1 MAWMQPSFPFAPGAV
16 DSDPGAELSEKGA
29 GFRWRRRWLERP
41 LGDEARRR
49 IRQVFGARG
58 AAMEGVSEADVA
70 SMKVVELRKELKKRG
85 KDTKGCV
92 RDGSRQEWEDQ
103 KDRNDKRTDDTDEC
117 DDGRL
122 KAALQ
127 KRLIDA
133 IEEDK
138 LEKEESQ
145 REQQQQ
151 QDVGERTAAEQT
163 NEQLEKRKRDAKDS
177 ADAQKKKKKL
187 TQNDEDGRDRDF
199 DAKSAMEVD
208 EPGAPIQRNQ
218 QEVPSLIKQPART
231 NRDPLE
237 EVASLHWDPST
248 VSTPTWNAELVEAI
262 YENEIRGSSVAG
274 EKFRKGMR
282 TLEFTRYLEEYLWK
296 TLEDGMK
303 SEAHLLSIVHLINQK
318 FYEGLEVWPSLRDRP
333 ELFPV
338 FFQNVVRIMQSAPES
353 PSASEVRERCCFLL
367 FLSNALASL
376 EEPMVRKEV
385 LRIFGLPLWY
395 HLPVGRRELEFA
407 SYPALA
413 GAWASIEKREA
424 KRARNNKGDV
434 GSHLH
439 KLEQKTVA
447 AVLPNLLNLYWRMLL
462 TASMPVHDRMA
473 SDLKG
478 AADAFCQYFASLM
491 VDLLSQLPTR
501 RIVLVWADA
510 HAVLVGSRHSKLYKE
525 SPTNHGFRRL
535 VDRATMYAGF
545 GIDGGTGEPLR
556 PDDMQAA
563 EDNKAFKLQQLFFH
577 FWKDQEGAL
586 DLALAPVSK
595 IQRGQA
601 LHNFVMGLSAPQ
613 LEELVCTQLCLLS
626 PDFATAI
633 LPASHFTDKKE
644 LLAAAV
650 VEKFSTDF
658 APLPASAIAEKMSL
672 YPDEFDVGDP
682 RLTDTIDRRLLEAHK
697 IDSAAEMQLL
707 LPSAFPKLSLQYLTM
722 EDYLLRH
729 LELYR
734 LEAAAAVRD
743 DLMECLLRLQPKV
756 KEDGQVQL
764 LGWARMALPLEGMQ
778 MGVVDPPRVGC
789 SVPAKVY
796 ASLQLGLSSARSQQ
810 AKYEW
815 SKLRQGDIVYL
826 VELHVQDNL
835 LEHEDNW
842 PSSGVMR
849 RFGLKRLRGAKLL
862 GDAEIAG
869 VNTLKLQISLD
880 PSQYSRDV
888 SQDTDAASFHL
899 VMRRKGKENN
909 YPAVLSCLQQMLA
922 GDDVGERDVPF
933 WLRDVLL
940 GYGNPEAATSPMG
953 TSESSDVMSLDF
965 GDTFQDEDHL
975 RECFAADAK
984 FDVSASLPATWDKG
998 SGFFCRLSYKG
1009 NKTNPYHAELFG
1021 HHKDLTS
1028 FAGTG
1033 KNGSRGI
1040 RFTKAQIMAIACGV
1054 RPGLTIIQGP
1064 PGTGKTDVAVQIA
1077 RLLHRNFPQERT
1089 LVITHSNH
1097 ALNDIFAKIAGKGDG
1112 SDGGIAQRY
1121 LLRLGRGE
1129 SELKMRDEDDEGE
1142 DDPRMRSVQTFDEM
1156 LDFRMESLQDM
1167 VVAERNMASAAEI
1180 SSTPDPGHLQS
1191 QSSVDTFLDPDSSF
1205 GYDFTRQGR
1214 IDQLLHRRQVLLER
1228 VSILATSMGL
1238 NQDEASTASYS
1249 CENARHFW
1257 TVEVLPTWELFL
1269 KEKDKVG
1276 GNQQGSTP
1284 APVVFPFKEF
1294 FARIRNSLQG
1304 GSELSRADG
1313 FLSLLDRSEEE
1324 QFEYISS
1331 IFRDLEECRP
1341 FELLTHASE
1350 RGNFLLTKHAKLIA
1364 MTCTHAAMRRSDFL
1378 RLSLFFDSIIVE
1390 ESAQITEVESFIPLA
1405 LQKGGTRLKR
1415 AVLIGDHKQ
1424 LPPVI
1429 RCAALRRESHMDQS
1443 LFARLVRLGVPS
1455 ILLDRQGRSRPR
1467 IADLYRWQYPGLGDL
1482 RHVIDEPL
1490 YNHATGGFA
1499 HVFQVVDVPDS
1510 HEHSPAP
1517 HAFQNLGEAE
1527 YLASV
1532 FQYARLCR
1540 HRRDC
1545 ISVLTTYA
1553 SQKQLLRDVFARR
1566 CGQNPLFGMP
1576 ANISTVDEF
1585 QGQQNDIVLLSLVR
1599 TASIGHI
1606 RDARRLV
1613 VALSR
1618 ARLSLYVFCNYELFS
1633 GCQEMSPLFHQS
1645 KHLPLQLELVLGEDA
1660 TTERGIDELEVDSR
1674 YLVENASDMHSLVD
1688 KMAIEQWQKVQSAE
1702 ANNNKKPLSA
1712 HETSD

>member
-1 MAWMQPSFPFAPGAV
+1 
-16 DSDPGAELSEKGA
+16 
-29 GFRWRRRWLERP
+29 
-41 LGDEARRR
+41 
-49 IRQVFGARG
+49 
-58 AAMEGVSEADVA
+58 MEGSLEADVT
-70 SMKVVELRKELKKRG
+70 SMKVVELKKRLKERG

-92 RDGSRQEWEDQ
+92 RSWSPRKWGTKRDRSDQ
-103 KDRNDKRTDDTDEC
+103 RTDDRDES

-127 KRLIDA
+127 KRLKEA
-133 IEEDK
+133 IEEEK
-138 LEKEESQ
+138 LEKETS
-145 REQQQQ
+145 QQQQ
-151 QDVGERTAAEQT
+151 QKDVEERTGPKQNEEQP
-163 NEQLEKRKRDAKDS
+163 EKRKRDTKDN
-177 ADAQKKKKKL
+177 ADTKKKKKL
-187 TQNDEDGRDRDF
+187 QTNDEEGQDKDF
-199 DAKSAMEVD
+199 DEKAAVD
-208 EPGAPIQRNQ
+208 GDEHGVPIQRGQ

-237 EVASLHWDPST
+237 EVASVHWDPST
-248 VSTPTWNAELVEAI
+248 VSKPTWNAELVEAI
-262 YENEIRGSSVAG
+262 YENEIRGNSVAG
-274 EKFRKGMR
+274 ERFRRGMR
-282 TLEFTRYLEEYLWK
+282 TLELTRYLEEYLWK

-303 SEAHLLSIVHLINQK
+303 SEAHLMSIVHLVNQK

-333 ELFPV
+333 ELFAG
-338 FFQNVVRIMQSAPES
+338 FFQNVVRIMQSAPGS
-353 PSASEVRERCCFLL
+353 PSISEVRERCCFLL

-385 LRIFGLPLWY
+385 LRIFGLPLW
-395 HLPVGRRELEFA
+395 HHIPVGRRELEFA

-413 GAWASIEKREA
+413 RAWVSIEKREA
-424 KRARNNKGDV
+424 KRARNKRGGV
-434 GSHLH
+434 GSHPH
-439 KLEQKTVA
+439 KLEQKPIA
-447 AVLPNLLNLYWRMLL
+447 AALPNLLNLYWRMLL
-462 TASMPVHDRMA
+462 TASTPVHDRMA

-510 HAVLVGSRHSKLYKE
+510 HAILVGSRHSKLYKE
-525 SPTNHGFRRL
+525 SPKNNGFRRL

-545 GIDGGTGEPLR
+545 GIDGGSGEPLR
-556 PDDMQAA
+556 RDDMQAA

-601 LHNFVMGLSAPQ
+601 LHNFVMGLSVPQ
-613 LEELVCTQLCLLS
+613 LEELACTQLRLLS
-626 PDFATAI
+626 PDFAKAI
-633 LPASHFTDKKE
+633 LPASHFADKKE
-644 LLAAAV
+644 LLAAVV
-650 VEKFSTDF
+650 VEKFNTDF
-658 APLPASAIAEKMSL
+658 APLPAFAIAEKMSL

-729 LELYR
+729 LELFR

-743 DLMECLLRLQPKV
+743 DLLECLLRLQPKV
-756 KEDGQVQL
+756 EEDGQVQL
-764 LGWARMALPLEGMQ
+764 LGWARMALPLERMQ
-778 MGVVDPPRVGC
+778 TDVVEPPRVGR
-789 SVPAKVY
+789 SVPAKVN

-826 VELHVQDNL
+826 VELHIQDIL
-835 LEHEDNW
+835 PEHEENW

-862 GDAEIAG
+862 DDAEVSG

-888 SQDTDAASFHL
+888 SKNLDTSCFHL

-940 GYGNPEAATSPMG
+940 GYGNPKAATSPMEV
-953 TSESSDVMSLDF
+953 SESSDVVSLDF
-965 GDTFQDEDHL
+965 GDTFQNEDHL
-975 RECFAADAK
+975 RGCFAADAK
-984 FDVSASLPATWDKG
+984 FDVSTSLPATWDRE
-998 SGFFCRLSYKG
+998 SGFFCRLFYKG
-1009 NKTNPYHAELFG
+1009 NKTDPHHAELFSNR
-1021 HHKDLTS
+1021 KALTS
-1028 FAGTG
+1028 FARTG

-1054 RPGLTIIQGP
+1054 RPGLTLIQGP

-1129 SELKMRDEDDEGE
+1129 SDLKMRDDDDEGE

-1156 LDFRMESLQDM
+1156 LDCRKEGLQDM
-1167 VVAERNMASAAEI
+1167 EVAEQKIASSAAI
-1180 SSTPDPGHLQS
+1180 NSTPDPGHLQS
-1191 QSSVDTFLDPDSSF
+1191 TSLADIFLDPDSSF

-1214 IDQLLHRRQVLLER
+1214 IDQLLHRRQVLLQR
-1228 VSILATSMGL
+1228 VSILASSMGF

-1276 GNQQGSTP
+1276 GNQQGSAN
-1284 APVVFPFKEF
+1284 APIVFPFKEF
-1294 FARIRNSLQG
+1294 FAKIGNSHQG
-1304 GSELSRADG
+1304 GCEHSRAGG
-1313 FLSLLDRSEEE
+1313 FSLLLDRSEEE
-1324 QFEYISS
+1324 LFEYISS
-1331 IFRDLEECRP
+1331 IFCDLEECRP

-1415 AVLIGDHKQ
+1415 VVLIGDHKQ

-1443 LFARLVRLGVPS
+1443 LFARLMRLGVPS

-1467 IADLYRWQYPGLGDL
+1467 IADLYRWYYPGLGDL
-1482 RHVIDEPL
+1482 HHVNDEPL
-1490 YNHATGGFA
+1490 YNRATGGFA
-1499 HVFQVVDVPDS
+1499 HVFQVVGVPDS

-1540 HRRDC
+1540 HRRDR

-1633 GCQEMSPLFHQS
+1633 GCQEMSPLFYQS

-1660 TTERGIDELEVDSR
+1660 ATERGIDELEVDSK
-1674 YLVENASDMHSLVD
+1674 YLVKNASDMHSLVD
-1688 KMAIEQWQKVQSAE
+1688 KRVAEHWQKVQSIE
-1702 ANNNKKPLSA
+1702 DKNNKKPLLA
-1712 HETSD
+1712 QETPDQ